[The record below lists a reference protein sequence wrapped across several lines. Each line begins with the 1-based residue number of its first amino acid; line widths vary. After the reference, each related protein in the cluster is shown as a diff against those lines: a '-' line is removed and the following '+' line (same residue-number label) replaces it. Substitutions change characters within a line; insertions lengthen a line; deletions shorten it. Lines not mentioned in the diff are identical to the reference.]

1 MSKLPFSVPAAADIP
16 ARLAAIEALMA
27 NRYERSDE
35 YQALS
40 FEHSYLT
47 KHLEDIRSAEQTVI
61 QPNRRVPV
69 GTQSPIR

>member
-16 ARLAAIEALMA
+16 ARLTAIEALMA
-27 NRYERSDE
+27 ARYERSDE
-35 YQALS
+35 YQALA

-47 KHLEDIRSAEQTVI
+47 KHLDDIRSAEQTI
-61 QPNRRVPV
+61 IMPNRRVPV